1 MVRARRWV
9 APCYALGLT
18 LLILA
23 PLLRPGYLLL
33 RDAVSTPR
41 SYLTGAALGLGEA
54 APRAVPQDFAVAL
67 ASRLIDGGTVVKALL
82 LVGLWL
88 AGCGAARLVAIVLP
102 EAGLPGQLVAITV
115 AIWNPYVAERL
126 LQGHWSL
133 LVGYGCLPWVA
144 AAMLGLRDGANGPMR
159 RSRLHLT
166 SAGPGADSD
175 EPRRTAGPMRRSR
188 LHLTSAGPGADSDE
202 PRRTAGPMR
211 LFGLVF
217 FLALA
222 GLTPTGLLLAAVVAL
237 VCVAAPGSGPPR
249 WWCAASAVA
258 IAATAALPWLMAVV
272 LSPGSA
278 QGESAGVAAF
288 AARAEPGL
296 GTLGSLAGLGGIWN
310 AEAVPGSRRTAFALV
325 ATAAFIGVLGLGWA
339 SVRDLPAV
347 RPLLILAG
355 ATVLTFSLLATGP
368 GLALLRWATEI
379 APGLGV
385 LRDGQKWVALAVPG
399 YLLAGA
405 GAVVGLRDRLPPA
418 RAALVCCV
426 ALIVVLPDLAW
437 GVAGR
442 VTPVHYPPGWAA
454 VAAKINADPRP
465 VAVLPADTMRHF
477 IWAGPAPVLDPLP
490 RWVRA
495 EVLTTGDLTVGG
507 HTVPGEGSHAREVQ
521 EALLSGAEPA
531 TLGVKGVGWVVTESD
546 VDGEIGS
553 AAKTLTRLPVAY
565 RDSDLTVHR
574 VGGRGPKTS
583 AGPRRAAIAVHLVW
597 LAMLVAGAGGLAA
610 PLIQRRLRG

>member
-1 MVRARRWV
+1 MVRARRWA

-23 PLLRPGYLLL
+23 PLLRPGYLLV

-41 SYLTGAALGLGEA
+41 SYLTESALGLGEA

-67 ASRLIDGGTVVKALL
+67 ASRMFDGGSVVKALL
-82 LVGLWL
+82 FAGLWL
-88 AGCGAARLVAIVLP
+88 AGCGAARLVAETLP

-144 AAMLGLRDGANGPMR
+144 VWMLRLRSGASGLW
-159 RSRLHLT
+159 
-166 SAGPGADSD
+166 
-175 EPRRTAGPMRRSR
+175 
-188 LHLTSAGPGADSDE
+188 
-202 PRRTAGPMR
+202 
-211 LFGLVF
+211 GLVF

-222 GLTPTGLLLAAVVAL
+222 GLTPTGLILAAVVAL
-237 VCVAAPGSGPPR
+237 VCVAGPGCGPPR
-249 WWCAASAVA
+249 WWCAVSTVA
-258 IAATAALPWLMAVV
+258 IAATAALPWLMALA
-272 LSPGSA
+272 LSSGSA
-278 QGESAGVAAF
+278 RGEALGATAF

-325 ATAAFIGVLGLGWA
+325 ATAVFVGVLAAGWSA
-339 SVRDLPAV
+339 VRDLPAV

-355 ATVLTFSLLATGP
+355 STVLLFALLATGP
-368 GLALLRWATEI
+368 GLVLLRWATDV
-379 APGLGV
+379 APGLGM
-385 LRDGQKWVALAVPG
+385 LRDGQKWVALALPG

-405 GAVVGLRDRLPPA
+405 GAVLRLRDRLPPA
-418 RAALVCCV
+418 RAALVCCL
-426 ALIVVLPDLAW
+426 ALILVLPDLAW

-442 VTPVHYPPGWAA
+442 VAPVHYPPGWAT

-477 IWAGPAPVLDPLP
+477 SWAGTAPVLDPLP

-495 EVLTTGDLTVGG
+495 EVLSTGDLTVGDQR
-507 HTVPGEGSHAREVQ
+507 VPGEGTHAREVQ
-521 EALLSGAEPA
+521 EALLSGADPA
-531 TLGVKGVGWVVTESD
+531 TLGVKGVGWVVKETD
-546 VDGEIGS
+546 VDGQIGS
-553 AAKTLTRLPVAY
+553 AAKTLTRLPVSY
-565 RDSDLTVHR
+565 RDGDLTVYR
-574 VGGRGPKTS
+574 VGGRAPKAA
-583 AGPRRAAIAVHLVW
+583 AGARRAAIAAHLVW
-597 LAMLVAGAGGLAA
+597 LAMLLVGAGGLAVTS
-610 PLIQRRLRG
+610 IRRRVRD